1 MLPTP
6 CPPLPPLDLIYPS
19 KWGTLTSVKPDGV
32 LSVLNVWSEWTHGKK
47 IAFCKTAQIKA
58 KKLSS
63 EEQSQ
68 NSVLLTNPQPFLCE
82 KFWKCCYYVLY
93 VFSVILFS
101 FVCRRSQET
110 RTKILLKN
118 THSGVTWRPDLFGF
132 TQFLTTLIPV
142 WGSRYLCLKTKLG
155 KKERYINT
163 MACKSKR
170 ELSRSPRVRKLRITD
185 YRMRK
190 FFANGIG
197 NPGLW
202 NTKYRSRNQESH

>member
-1 MLPTP
+1 MMSKWWEIMQSTCHDDVINVSRAWRSSVLVFILASLFLLPTP

-32 LSVLNVWSEWTHGKK
+32 LSVLNVWAEWTHGKK

-68 NSVLLTNPQPFLCE
+68 NWVLLTNPQPFLCE

-101 FVCRRSQET
+101 FVCRCSQET
-110 RTKILLKN
+110 RTKILL
-118 THSGVTWRPDLFGF
+118 
-132 TQFLTTLIPV
+132 
-142 WGSRYLCLKTKLG
+142 
-155 KKERYINT
+155 
-163 MACKSKR
+163 
-170 ELSRSPRVRKLRITD
+170 
-185 YRMRK
+185 
-190 FFANGIG
+190 
-197 NPGLW
+197 
-202 NTKYRSRNQESH
+202 